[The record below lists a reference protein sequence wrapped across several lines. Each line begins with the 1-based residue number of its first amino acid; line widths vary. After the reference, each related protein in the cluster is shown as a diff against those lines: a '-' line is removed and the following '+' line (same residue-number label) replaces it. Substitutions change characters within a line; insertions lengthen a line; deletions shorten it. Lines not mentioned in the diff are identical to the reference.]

1 MIYMMKHILR
11 NFFKHC
17 IFKCLF
23 EMRETSIIKK
33 ILKYSAYT
41 ALGIL
46 IFLIGTV
53 ALTLFL
59 INTDWGKDKIVGVA
73 NKYSPVQ
80 MTLEDLS
87 LNVFKGR
94 IELKGLDVFDAEN
107 VKMGS
112 IGYLGVGVQYKPMFS
127 KKYVVDSLI
136 IGNIDLDVSAKQLQA
151 LKSDDPKKEKA
162 QPDSAKTGLDL
173 IVKNF
178 EIRGI
183 SAEYRD
189 EASNSEYALR
199 NKNIK
204 VSADVKNMIFSLLLN
219 ETEADIKT
227 PQLNK
232 TVKNES
238 LDLKFEEDK
247 AFIEETEFIT
257 QGLTLSLGG
266 SVLNLFDIPFFDLKF
281 SADIETEKLLDRM
294 ETVAGD
300 KGIIKIAGSVS
311 GEADYPVADFT
322 VRHSGGVVYA
332 QKITALDLTAGY
344 KDKTLA
350 LDIAVAKSAE
360 EKFLVNGT
368 VDLTGVYSGG
378 LITSKPEMDKIV
390 YDLEIEAEKFSLS
403 NIKGM
408 PDAVFDFGLDLKGKG
423 VEPDKIIADVVLNTE
438 ISPFNYDKFRLKDKA
453 KLSADI
459 QWNKGKF
466 TAVTKLTSGRLQ
478 WDKYK
483 ISSAEFSGSTSDNGT
498 VRIKKLNLK
507 IDSSLV
513 SLKGKAKL
521 FGKDLKPL
529 KNPEID
535 LVFAG
540 NNLRSEKFYPEI
552 STDIN
557 FSGWVK
563 GFADAPLG
571 DLRLRIGQV
580 SYQGVEI
587 DSVNVIAGIDKKK
600 INLEGLTVYGG
611 GGTISANGSLADFKR
626 FSSVINIENVKA
638 DSIYPALFGKASAE
652 LGMSLNAEGTFD
664 DPSVS
669 GEIFLKNITA
679 QEYAVPDTRIDIS
692 YKDRAADI
700 VADIGFII
708 KAHTDLKTKDYT
720 FGLNFDSWDYS
731 SYLPGNEDGRIKG
744 MMTGNILGKGNIDR
758 IDDYD
763 INIPLDSV
771 SLEMEGRRLI
781 SGYGMNTIVKGKK
794 ATIENFRLNFLD
806 SGYIDINGYADLD
819 DGLDIKTDI
828 LLPLRSLAF
837 LSDEL
842 INSEGYLKG
851 EVNAGGSVKE
861 PVIEGHLVPEN
872 LGLYI
877 EQTDQKLH
885 SINGEILITKENISI
900 NSLTGML
907 DKGKF
912 GIKGKIDIVNNKP
925 DHIELDFT
933 TTALPLNY
941 PDQLDGLLNSKL
953 KFTGNPDKG
962 KISGELEVVEAL
974 YYKNINLFEEML
986 KGSGP
991 KVVKNISANDSL
1003 PDITLD
1009 IKLKSRRN
1017 LVMDNNLGFLE
1028 LKPDLQ
1034 IKGDISTPLIS
1045 GRAVIQ
1051 RDGFIIFQKRTFTI
1065 SKGVLDFEPVYG
1077 MLPSA
1082 DVQSVT
1088 EVGKYKIFLSITE
1101 NLSNPKF
1108 TLTSVP
1114 SESDADILS
1123 ILIFGRKA
1131 SQISGGGGQQVSKEK
1146 MIADWLAS
1154 TYSSDV
1160 AKKTGLDYIEVK
1172 VPDNFSSS
1180 AGYGLTV
1187 GKKISDRL
1195 ILKYSV
1201 VNEGSEM
1208 IQKGIADYQMF
1219 ENIIFSGFQS
1229 TDGKYGAETK
1239 FRMEFR

>member
-1 MIYMMKHILR
+1 M
-11 NFFKHC
+11 N
-17 IFKCLF
+17 
-23 EMRETSIIKK
+23 
-33 ILKYSAYT
+33 
-41 ALGIL
+41 
-46 IFLIGTV
+46 
-53 ALTLFL
+53 
-59 INTDWGKDKIVGVA
+59 
-73 NKYSPVQ
+73 
-80 MTLEDLS
+80 
-87 LNVFKGR
+87 
-94 IELKGLDVFDAEN
+94 
-107 VKMGS
+107 
-112 IGYLGVGVQYKPMFS
+112 
-127 KKYVVDSLI
+127 
-136 IGNIDLDVSAKQLQA
+136 
-151 LKSDDPKKEKA
+151 
-162 QPDSAKTGLDL
+162 
-173 IVKNF
+173 NF
-178 EIRGI
+178 EVRGI
-183 SAEYRD
+183 SAHYID
-189 EASNSEYALR
+189 EDAGSEYALR
-199 NKNIK
+199 NENIK
-204 VSADVKNMIFSLLLN
+204 VSADIGKMIFSLLI
-219 ETEADIKT
+219 EGTEADINT
-227 PQLNK
+227 PELNK
-232 TVKNES
+232 KVKNES
-238 LDLKFEEDK
+238 FGVTFEKDK
-247 AFIEETEFIT
+247 AFIERSEFVT
-257 QGLTLSLGG
+257 QGLKLSLGG
-266 SVLNLFDIPFFDLKF
+266 SVLDIIGVPYFDLKF
-281 SADIETEKLLDRM
+281 SADVETEKLLDRM
-294 ETVAGD
+294 EVFSNDRGVLS
-300 KGIIKIAGSVS
+300 IAGSVT
-311 GEADYPVADFT
+311 GEAEYPSADLT
-322 VRHSGGVVYA
+322 VRHGPGVLYA
-332 QKITALDLTAGY
+332 QKIEGLDLSAGY
-344 KDKTLA
+344 KDKIVT

-378 LITSKPEMDKIV
+378 LITSKPEMEKIA

-403 NIKGM
+403 SIKGM

-438 ISPFNYDKFRLKDKA
+438 ISPFNYDKFRLKDKT
-453 KLSADI
+453 KFSADI
-459 QWNKGKF
+459 QWKKGKF
-466 TAVTKLTSGRLQ
+466 TAVTKLKSGRLQ

-483 ISSAEFSGSTSDNGT
+483 ISSTEFSGSTSDEGT
-498 VRIKKLNLK
+498 VRIKKLNIK
-507 IDSSLV
+507 MDSSLV

-521 FGKDLKPL
+521 FGKDLKLL

-540 NNLRSEKFYPEI
+540 NNLRSEIFYPEI

-587 DSVNVIAGIDKKK
+587 DSINVIAGIDKKK

-626 FSSVINIENVKA
+626 FSSVINIKNVKA
-638 DSIYPALFGKASAE
+638 DSIYPALFGKVSAE

-679 QEYAVPDTRIDIS
+679 QEYAVPDTKIDIS
-692 YKDRAADI
+692 YKDKAADI
-700 VADIGFII
+700 TADPGFII
-708 KAHTDLKTKDYT
+708 KAHTDLKTNDYN
-720 FGLNFDSWDYS
+720 FGLDFNSWDYS
-731 SYLPGNEDGRIKG
+731 SYLPGNEDGRLKG
-744 MMTGNILGKGNIDR
+744 LMTGHILGKGNLDR

-763 INIPLDSV
+763 ISIPLDSL
-771 SLEMEGRRLI
+771 SLDMEARRMI
-781 SGYGMNTIVKGKK
+781 SGYGLNTKVKGKK
-794 ATIENFRLNFLD
+794 ADIENFRLNFLD
-806 SGYIDINGYADLD
+806 SGYIDISGYADLD
-819 DGLDIKTDI
+819 NGLNIKTDI
-828 LLPLRSLAF
+828 LLPLQSLAF
-837 LSDEL
+837 LSDDL
-842 INSEGYLKG
+842 LTAEGYLKG
-851 EVNAGGSVKE
+851 TVSAIGSVKE
-861 PVIEGHLVPEN
+861 PVIEGRLVPQH

-877 EQTDQKLH
+877 DQTDQKLH
-885 SINGEILITKENISI
+885 SINGEILITKENISV

-912 GIKGKIDIVNNKP
+912 GLNGSIMLSDNKP
-925 DHIELDFT
+925 GHIEMNFT
-933 TTALPLNY
+933 STALPLNY
-941 PDQLDGLLNSKL
+941 PDQLDGLLNSQL
-953 KFTGNPDKG
+953 KFSGDPQKG
-962 KISGELEVVEAL
+962 KLSGELEIVEAL
-974 YYKNINLFEEML
+974 YYKNINLFDGMF

-991 KVVKNISANDSL
+991 KVVKTSTENDSL

-1017 LVMDNNLGFLE
+1017 IVMDNNLGFLE

-1051 RDGFIIFQKRTFTI
+1051 KDGFIMFQKRTFSI

-1131 SQISGGGGQQVSKEK
+1131 SELTGGGGQVSKEK
-1146 MIADWLAS
+1146 MIADWLSS
-1154 TYSSDV
+1154 TYSKDV
-1160 AKKTGLDYIEVK
+1160 AKKTGLDYIEVQ
-1172 VPDNFSSS
+1172 VPNNFSSS
-1180 AGYGLTV
+1180 APSGYGLTV

-1208 IQKGIADYQMF
+1208 IQKGTADYQMF